1 MISRT
6 EFQLIDNVEKMAL
19 LFDQGREV
27 MSRIYMYYNIK
38 LYSLNDFF
46 VEVWY
51 RQSSNTVDKI
61 EVADMDRVFHLYE
74 KSIDIYCVFVRF
86 FRL

>member
-6 EFQLIDNVEKMAL
+6 EFQMIDNVEKMAL

-74 KSIDIYCVFVRF
+74 KSIDISDLFN
-86 FRL
+86 

>member
-6 EFQLIDNVEKMAL
+6 EFQLIDNVEKMAF

-74 KSIDIYCVFVRF
+74 KSIDISDLFN
-86 FRL
+86 

>member
-74 KSIDIYCVFVRF
+74 KSIDISDLFN
-86 FRL
+86 

>member
-6 EFQLIDNVEKMAL
+6 EFQMIDNVEKMAL

-51 RQSSNTVDKI
+51 RQSSNTVDKM
-61 EVADMDRVFHLYE
+61 ADMDRVFHLYE
-74 KSIDIYCVFVRF
+74 KSIDTSDLFN
-86 FRL
+86 